1 MQKLAPIIWIAIV
14 VITMVVFGCKKGLEK
29 EADLASA
36 YAAGGKT
43 KVFFCA
49 GQSNMVGGMKK
60 SDLIGEYPN
69 APENAIYWSWAKGS
83 WIDFPDKNSDHDR
96 IGPEISFAHKLVKA
110 FPNDKIAIVKFS
122 AGGMRLSDQWKGG
135 SGDMYKRFIATS
147 KAAIK
152 SLKSSGESYEVAG
165 MIWMQGESD
174 TEDRASGE
182 AYEANLNELIR
193 QVRKELDAP
202 GLPVV
207 VARSSDELL
216 KATQWNFAYT
226 KIVQQGQEKVAQNDA
241 NVHLIKIDDIPTL
254 NDHTH
259 FPPAGYFEMGNR
271 FAEAMIKA
279 TGGNKE
285 KKGK

>member
-1 MQKLAPIIWIAIV
+1 MLKLAPFILIAIV
-14 VITMVVFGCKKGLEK
+14 FITMVEFGCNKGPEQ
-29 EADLASA
+29 EADGSS
-36 YAAGGKT
+36 AAGGKT
-43 KVFFCA
+43 KVFLCA

-60 SDLIGEYPN
+60 TDLIGEYST
-69 APENAIYWSWAKGS
+69 APPNAIYWSWAKGS
-83 WIDFPDKNSDHDR
+83 WIDFPDKDSDHDR
-96 IGPEISFAHKLVKA
+96 IGPEVPFAHRLAKA
-110 FPNDKIAIVKFS
+110 FPNDKIAIVKLS

-147 KAAIK
+147 KAALE

-174 TEDRASGE
+174 CEDRASGE
-182 AYEANLNELIR
+182 GYEANLNELIR
-193 QVRKELDAP
+193 LVRKELDAP
-202 GLPVV
+202 ALPVV

-226 KIVQQGQEKVAQNDA
+226 KLVQQAQGKVAQDDA
-241 NVHLIKIDDIPTL
+241 NVHIFKIDDIPTL
-254 NDHTH
+254 SDHTH

-271 FAEAMIKA
+271 FADAMIKA
-279 TGGNKE
+279 TGG